1 MHLSD
6 IQAQGPCTPVKSLGV
21 LWSSQV
27 RHMRADNVTVEIL
40 QQTVP
45 INVKEVQAR
54 GGGSLDTGFLCPILP
69 IT

>member
-1 MHLSD
+1 M
-6 IQAQGPCTPVKSLGV
+6 I
-21 LWSSQV
+21 
-27 RHMRADNVTVEIL
+27 ADNVTVEIL

>member
-6 IQAQGPCTPVKSLGV
+6 IQGPGTAVKFLGV

-27 RHMRADNVTVEIL
+27 RHMIADNVTVEIL

-45 INVKEVQAR
+45 INVKEVQAW
-54 GGGSLDTGFLCPILP
+54 GGGSLDIGFLCPILP